1 MINKINLNAT
11 KTKDSP
17 EKEAVKQT
25 NDESK

>member
-17 EKEAVKQT
+17 GKEAVKQA